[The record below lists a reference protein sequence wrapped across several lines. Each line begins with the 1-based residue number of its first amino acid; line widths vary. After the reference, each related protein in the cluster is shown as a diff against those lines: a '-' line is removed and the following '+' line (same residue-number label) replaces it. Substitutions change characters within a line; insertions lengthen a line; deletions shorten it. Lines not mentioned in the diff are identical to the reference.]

1 MNTLFLE
8 PHDVLYL
15 RGNKLF
21 GDAGAHG
28 EALMP
33 PWPSM
38 AAGAIRSRLMAEN
51 QTIES
56 LADFRLTHF
65 GLAQRKAD
73 GSAEPLWPLPAD
85 LIVNSETLD
94 NATYFQPIPLEN
106 GIASS
111 YALPLLPVFA
121 ADKPSKPEGGL
132 WLNREGIAAWLS
144 GSPIKASHLIRA
156 SQLWATDPRLGI
168 ALDAEK
174 RSAADGKIYT
184 TETIAL
190 AKDVGF
196 ITASSGHTQQLA
208 NGDLLRLGGDGRAA
222 TVHAITLNTPETDWD
237 RIEKEGRFRLLLTTP
252 GIFADGWQPE
262 GISAELVAAAVSRAE
277 TISGWDL
284 LTGKPKAAQRIA
296 PTGSVFWFEC
306 HDKLVDLQALKN
318 LVDNG
323 LVLNDAS
330 RRAEG
335 FNHCRIAPWA

>member
-51 QTIES
+51 ETVES

-65 GLAQRKAD
+65 GLARRNPD
-73 GSAEPLWPLPAD
+73 GTAEPLWPLPAD
-85 LIVNSETLD
+85 VIVTSETLD
-94 NATYFQPIPLEN
+94 NATYFKPMPLEG

-121 ADKPSKPEGGL
+121 ADKPSKPESGL
-132 WLNREGIAAWLS
+132 WLNGKGISAWLS
-144 GSPIKASHLIRA
+144 GLPITQDHLIRA
-156 SQLWATDPRLGI
+156 SQLWASDTRLGI
-168 ALDAEK
+168 ALDAKK

-190 AKDVGF
+190 AKNVGF
-196 ITASSGHTQQLA
+196 ITASTGHSSQLA
-208 NGDLLRLGGDGRAA
+208 NGDLVRLGGDGRAA
-222 TVHAITLNTPETDWD
+222 TAHIVTVDTPETDWD

-262 GISAELVAAAVSRAE
+262 GIPAHLEAAAVSRAE
-277 TISGWDL
+277 TISGWDV

-296 PTGSVFWFEC
+296 PTGSVYWF
-306 HDKLVDLQALKN
+306 DKLADLQTLKN

-323 LVLNDAS
+323 LSLNDPT

-335 FNHCRIAPWA
+335 FNHCRIAPWV